1 MRTFDESST
10 PHETA
15 LSDASNGAVSFSLH
29 GILVGISQITRHR
42 CWGGGAD
49 LTVIMVEGW
58 IDNSSHKRTI
68 PFVPTLEDAARTL
81 YSVRSLYCDIEVAT
95 LRDPVSPV

>member
-29 GILVGISQITRHR
+29 GFLVGISQITRHR
-42 CWGGGAD
+42 CWGRGAD

-58 IDNSSHKRTI
+58 IENGSDKHMI
-68 PFVPTLEDAARTL
+68 PFVPTSSKFGRCCQN
-81 YSVRSLYCDIEVAT
+81 SVLREKSL
-95 LRDPVSPV
+95 LRH